1 VKNSVTEETAVSE
14 VVRLYQY
21 KGLLSGRRGVSAEDL
36 MSKLEISR
44 ATLKRDLAKL
54 RDQLHVPIEFD
65 RDCGGYVLKNGQG
78 DTDTELPGLWFSP
91 EEMLALATIQQLLA
105 QLAPGILGTK
115 LRPIQ
120 QRLNELI
127 EKQGLSGE
135 DVGKRIRLTHSAG
148 KRRLDPQ
155 TFEAVA
161 AATMARKR
169 LRVQHF
175 NRQNGKTLERELSPQ
190 RIVHYRDNWYLDAW
204 CHLRN
209 DLRSFSIDALHGV
222 DVLGEKS
229 KEIAA
234 AELDRVLG
242 ASYGIFAGTPKAWAV
257 LKFTPDR
264 ARWVRGEMWH
274 PMQEEREDSDGSFE
288 LSVPYSDEREILGDI
303 LRYGPD
309 VSVLAPKEL
318 RQKVQQAGLAI
329 VSRYV

>member
-1 VKNSVTEETAVSE
+1 MSE

-21 KGLLSGRRGVSAEDL
+21 KGLLSGRRALSAEDL
-36 MSKLEISR
+36 MGKLEISR

-54 RDQLHVPIEFD
+54 RDQLHVPIAFD
-65 RDCGGYVLKNGQG
+65 RDRGGYVLQEGQG
-78 DTDTELPGLWFSP
+78 HTDSELPGLWFSP
-91 EEMLALATIQQLLA
+91 QEMLALATIQQLLA

-115 LRPIQ
+115 LRPIK
-120 QRLNELI
+120 QRLNELM
-127 EKQGLSGE
+127 EKEGLSGE
-135 DVGKRIRLTHSAG
+135 DVAKRIRLTHSAG

-161 AATMARKR
+161 AATMSRKR
-169 LRVQHF
+169 LKVRHV
-175 NRQNGKTLERELSPQ
+175 NRQNAKVLERELSPQ

-209 DLRSFSIDALHGV
+209 DLRSFSIDALQEVH
-222 DVLGEKS
+222 VLGDKA

-234 AELDRVLG
+234 GELDRVLG
-242 ASYGIFAGTPKAWAV
+242 ASYGIFAGAPKAWAV
-257 LKFTPDR
+257 LKFTPER
-264 ARWVRGEMWH
+264 ARWVRGETWH

-303 LRYGPD
+303 LHFGAD
-309 VSVLAPKEL
+309 VCVLEPKEL
-318 RQKVQQAGLAI
+318 RQKVQQAALAL

>member
-1 VKNSVTEETAVSE
+1 VSE

-21 KGLLSGRRGVSAEDL
+21 KGLLSGRRALSAEDL
-36 MSKLEISR
+36 MDKLEISR

-65 RDCGGYVLKNGQG
+65 RDRGGYVLKEGQG
-78 DTDTELPGLWFSP
+78 HTDAELPGLWFSP

-115 LRPIQ
+115 LRPIK
-120 QRLNELI
+120 QRLNELM

-135 DVGKRIRLTHSAG
+135 DVAKRIRLTHSAG

-161 AATMARKR
+161 AATMSRKR
-169 LRVQHF
+169 LNVQHF
-175 NRQNGKTLERELSPQ
+175 NRQNGKRLERELSPQ

-204 CHLRN
+204 CHLRT
-209 DLRSFSIDALHGV
+209 DLRSFSVDALQ
-222 DVLGEKS
+222 DVHVLAAKA
-229 KEIAA
+229 KEIAS

-242 ASYGIFAGTPKAWAV
+242 ASYGIFAGAPKAWAV
-257 LKFTPDR
+257 LKFTPGKGQ
-264 ARWVRGEMWH
+264 VGEGETWH
-274 PMQEEREDSDGSFE
+274 PMQEGRENSDGSFE
-288 LSVPYSDEREILGDI
+288 LSVPYSDDRELLGEILRFGA
-303 LRYGPD
+303 D
-309 VSVLAPKEL
+309 VTVLEPKEL
-318 RQKVQQAGLAI
+318 RQKVQQAGLAL